1 MAVVLDAGA
10 LIAIDRADARVLRYL
25 DRVERGG
32 MAVRTSSV
40 VVAQVWR
47 DGARQARLTLALRG
61 VREVP
66 VDCARSR
73 SIGELLASHGWRDVV
88 DGAVVQLSDDGDDV
102 LTSDAADIASLAAAA
117 GKRIRVVPL

>member
-73 SIGELLASHGWRDVV
+73 SIGELLASHGSRDVA

-102 LTSDAADIASLAAAA
+102 LTNDAADIASLAAAA